1 MWSRKVKHFGFPM
14 FYYKSELCERGRDN
28 IVTTKKVHIQMRN
41 RFVLRNEK
49 TVIDKRSDQN
59 ENF

>member
-1 MWSRKVKHFGFPM
+1 M